1 MPIVSLIKIAIVV
14 LGVILVVLVILQ
26 QGESGLS
33 ETFGG
38 QSSFLSYPPR
48 GREMDFY
55 NYYYYWHN
63 FCWTVFSLTQNTISC
78 AL

>member
-38 QSSFLSYPPR
+38 QSSFLATRR
-48 GREMDFY
+48 GAEKWIF
-55 NYYYYWHN
+55 
-63 FCWTVFSLTQNTISC
+63 TTTIIIGIIFVGLC
-78 AL
+78 LALLKIQ